1 MAKVPVSTKLG
12 FGVGDIGGN
21 LFFTVLSFWGLK
33 YLTDS
38 VLLAGAAAGL
48 AMGAGRLLD
57 AVLDPML
64 GILSDRTR
72 TRWGRRRPYL
82 LFGALPVA
90 AVFVFFFMVPGS
102 QDQNFLFWWATI
114 TLVVLNL
121 AFSVVNI
128 PYSSL
133 TPELTTD
140 YDERMSLGGYR
151 MGFAVVGTILGA
163 VAFGIVAQAFPGDS
177 PRGFFVAG
185 LVFGSVFAAST
196 LITAFSVREPM
207 LPVEVSGSAFGAW
220 GKVLANRPFVIV
232 IVGYVVNILGIT
244 FVSAM
249 LAYYFEYVLH
259 DPAGTTGALAIL
271 LLVAAAFIPV
281 SVWLSGKIGKIRT
294 YQMAMI
300 LLAAACGMIGLVGP
314 SWGSGGV
321 LGIMVFAGIGMGFAY
336 APPFA
341 LVPDTIEVE
350 ARRTGFREEGS
361 YYGLMTFSTKLGQS
375 VANWFIGTLLSAA
388 GYIANQ
394 AQSEGALS
402 VIVLLVSPIPV
413 VMFLLAALILQ
424 FYPLDKKTY
433 ESMVSP

>member
-1 MAKVPVSTKLG
+1 
-12 FGVGDIGGN
+12 
-21 LFFTVLSFWGLK
+21 
-33 YLTDS
+33 
-38 VLLAGAAAGL
+38 
-48 AMGAGRLLD
+48 
-57 AVLDPML
+57 
-64 GILSDRTR
+64 
-72 TRWGRRRPYL
+72 
-82 LFGALPVA
+82 
-90 AVFVFFFMVPGS
+90 
-102 QDQNFLFWWATI
+102 
-114 TLVVLNL
+114 
-121 AFSVVNI
+121 
-128 PYSSL
+128 
-133 TPELTTD
+133 
-140 YDERMSLGGYR
+140 
-151 MGFAVVGTILGA
+151 
-163 VAFGIVAQAFPGDS
+163 
-177 PRGFFVAG
+177 
-185 LVFGSVFAAST
+185 
-196 LITAFSVREPM
+196 
-207 LPVEVSGSAFGAW
+207 
-220 GKVLANRPFVIV
+220 VLANRPFVIV

-375 VANWFIGTLLSAA
+375 LANWFIGTLLSAA